1 MSALKISRK
10 HRPGRHQPYDL
21 PSWRQIKTLT
31 NQAENLVSQQGMPW
45 SPENLLITMLAL
57 LACMSPARARLTNHT
72 YWAYLPKPPLLQ
84 VVEWME
90 KGRINL
96 WLHPYAPSLERE
108 GALTPWGG
116 GKTNQHFFRLWSPS
130 LVPEPRVSMHKRQPT
145 NLGFSPASKSRL
157 SDIAW
162 IIYCPFFVCEPCL
175 YDWNF
180 RERTKNIM

>member
-84 VVEWME
+84 VLEWME

-96 WLHPYAPSLERE
+96 
-108 GALTPWGG
+108 
-116 GKTNQHFFRLWSPS
+116 
-130 LVPEPRVSMHKRQPT
+130 
-145 NLGFSPASKSRL
+145 
-157 SDIAW
+157 
-162 IIYCPFFVCEPCL
+162 
-175 YDWNF
+175 
-180 RERTKNIM
+180 

>member
-1 MSALKISRK
+1 MLVFPQVDPTNSHGFLFRRFDPRGPPAFKMETGQQGPQEEEIPIRAMSALKISRK

-96 WLHPYAPSLERE
+96 
-108 GALTPWGG
+108 
-116 GKTNQHFFRLWSPS
+116 
-130 LVPEPRVSMHKRQPT
+130 
-145 NLGFSPASKSRL
+145 
-157 SDIAW
+157 
-162 IIYCPFFVCEPCL
+162 
-175 YDWNF
+175 
-180 RERTKNIM
+180 